1 MASSQPFKAI
11 ETDLSGITVLT
22 PSSPQYA
29 ERRKI
34 RCLNEAVEKIEP
46 PAIAVPKSAQEVAAV
61 VRWCV
66 RNGLRFT
73 VRSGGNDYFG
83 RTVADGALV
92 LDMRD
97 INYVNVSA
105 DKKTATVGGGIIM
118 KDLIEKLDTEDLLTP
133 VGNIWIVGY
142 VGWATLGGY
151 GPLQHSHGLG
161 IEQIVGA
168 EIVTAKGE
176 VVSVGKEDERL
187 EGIRGMGGN
196 LGVITAVTIKVYPK
210 FDVSTCLVPK
220 KARTNNPYQIFAGM
234 LIYDA
239 SPKTIRAYHA
249 AVSKLAIPKPLT
261 IHMFVMNV
269 PALGGPHLMVYW
281 TWADSDH
288 EKGKAYLADFLAA
301 TPPVKANHVASKS
314 LLEHY
319 AAIPDHNAPWGGMR
333 TQYFSSMTAPLI
345 ETVVKALET
354 IPNDPMVN
362 ISWSGGV
369 PIDPAVKHMLG
380 VGKEHV
386 FVASSFFASK
396 PENKDPA
403 DDWNRE
409 LLKSARETGKDVL
422 LDAAH
427 PGLTP
432 LGEKS
437 FQQILGA
444 KAGRGWEL
452 KAKHDPENVFGL
464 ALPRF

>member
-1 MASSQPFKAI
+1 MASSQAFKTI
-11 ETDLSGITVLT
+11 ESNLPGITVLT

-66 RNGLRFT
+66 SNGVRFT

-83 RTVADGALV
+83 RTVVDGALV
-92 LDMRD
+92 IDMRD
-97 INYVNVSA
+97 INYVNIA
-105 DKKTATVGGGIIM
+105 AEKKTATVGGGIIM
-118 KDLIEKLDTEDLLTP
+118 KDLVEKLDVEGLLTP
-133 VGNIWIVGY
+133 AGNIWIVGY

-176 VVSVGKEDERL
+176 VASFGEEDERL

-210 FDVSTCLVPK
+210 FDIL
-220 KARTNNPYQIFAGM
+220 AGM
-234 LIYDA
+234 LVYDA
-239 SPKTIRAYHA
+239 NPETIRAYHA
-249 AVSKLAIPKPLT
+249 AVSKLTIPKPLT

-281 TWADSDH
+281 TWADGDH

-354 IPNDPMVN
+354 IPVDPMVN
-362 ISWSGGV
+362 LSWSGGV

-386 FVASSFFASK
+386 FVAGSYFASK

-409 LLKSARETGKDVL
+409 LLKSAREAGRDVL

-452 KAKHDPENVFGL
+452 KAKYDSENVFGL